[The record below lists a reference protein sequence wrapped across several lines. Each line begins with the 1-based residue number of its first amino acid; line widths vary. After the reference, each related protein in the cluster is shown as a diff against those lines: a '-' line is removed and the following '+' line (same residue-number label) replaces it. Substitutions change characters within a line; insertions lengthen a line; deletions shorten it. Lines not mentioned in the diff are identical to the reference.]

1 MSKNHFLISFLL
13 IFTSCLFSCADLK
26 PVTIGGVES
35 PNLKKLS
42 HEGIEFDFGM
52 RIKNPNKIGVTVYPS
67 SFEATVNDISV
78 GKIRLGKKVKIK
90 ANSDNVSE
98 FNIKSDFSKLGLGD
112 VTKVLPIIAS
122 KNATIYLKGEVKV
135 GKWYYKKKF
144 PVELKKTI
152 SFSK

>member
-1 MSKNHFLISFLL
+1 MKKLFISSFFFA
-13 IFTSCLFSCADLK
+13 IVFSFFSCANIQ

-42 HEGIEFDFGM
+42 REGIEFDFGM
-52 RIKNPNKIGVTVYPS
+52 RIKNPNKMGVTIYPS
-67 SFEATVNDISV
+67 SFEDMVNDISV
-78 GKIRLGKKVKIK
+78 GKIRLYKKVKIK

-112 VTKVLPIIAS
+112 IAKVLPIVAS
-122 KNATIYLKGEVKV
+122 KNATIYLKGNVKV

-144 PVELKKTI
+144 PVELTKPI